1 LPPDSVGPAAANA
14 TSPPAPKLV
23 SSLASEV
30 ANTGSEAA
38 PRAPAVASSAEATT
52 AVPARVLPVAP
63 ASVTAPSMSPVVVA
77 VLISRGDAL
86 LSTGDI
92 TAARLMYG
100 RAADAQSVAGALAMG
115 MTFEPKMLAQIG
127 VQGLPADTQR
137 AEIWYQRA
145 AALGSSDAVR
155 LLRRLRGEDAK

>member
-1 LPPDSVGPAAANA
+1 
-14 TSPPAPKLV
+14 
-23 SSLASEV
+23 
-30 ANTGSEAA
+30 
-38 PRAPAVASSAEATT
+38 
-52 AVPARVLPVAP
+52 
-63 ASVTAPSMSPVVVA
+63 MSPVVVA

-86 LSTGDI
+86 LSTGDV

-127 VQGLPADTQR
+127 VQGMPADTQR

-155 LLRRLRGEDAK
+155 LLQLLRGEDPK